1 MKEILLQY
9 ARYNIWAND
18 RIIEALMKLD
28 EASLDKEILSSFPTI
43 RGTVLHTWSA
53 ENTWLQRLQLVAQP
67 EWVQATFKGTFS
79 EACAGWQKASASL
92 EQYTAQLA
100 NDDSVKTAL
109 LYKDLRE
116 NEHNTPIHQVLH
128 HVFNHSTYHRGQL
141 VTMLRQAGV
150 TEIPGTD
157 FIGYV
162 RMMK

>member
-18 RIIEALMKLD
+18 RIIDALLKLD
-28 EASLDKEILSSFPTI
+28 EASLDKEILSSFLTI
-43 RGTVLHTWSA
+43 RGTVLHVWSA
-53 ENTWLQRLQLVAQP
+53 ENTWLQRLQLVDQP
-67 EWVQATFKGTFS
+67 VWLQATFKGTFK
-79 EACAGWQKASASL
+79 EACAGWQAASASL

-100 NDDSVKTAL
+100 DDGAAKAAL
-109 LYKDLRE
+109 SYSDLRK
-116 NEHNTPIHQVLH
+116 NAHNTPIHDVLH

-141 VTMLRQAGV
+141 VTMMRQAGV